1 MTKYDLHI
9 KNQYIA
15 CIVLKNDEGGV
26 NAMHADKVLV
36 LLNHVIHLSVAKIFT
51 NVANLKSNGLKKL
64 KFNFFF
70 LTRNTKWGK
79 IFNNDLQK

>member
-26 NAMHADKVLV
+26 NAMHADKVLA
-36 LLNHVIHLSVAKIFT
+36 LLNLSVAKISVAKIFT
-51 NVANLKSNGLKKL
+51 NVAN
-64 KFNFFF
+64 
-70 LTRNTKWGK
+70 
-79 IFNNDLQK
+79 

>member
-1 MTKYDLHI
+1 MTK
-9 KNQYIA
+9 YIA

-51 NVANLKSNGLKKL
+51 NVANLKSNGLKTEIQL
-64 KFNFFF
+64 FLFN
-70 LTRNTKWGK
+70 
-79 IFNNDLQK
+79 QKHKMGQNL

>member
-9 KNQYIA
+9 KKQYIA

-26 NAMHADKVLV
+26 NAMHADKVLA

-51 NVANLKSNGLKKL
+51 NVANLKSNGLKTEIQL
-64 KFNFFF
+64 FLFN
-70 LTRNTKWGK
+70 
-79 IFNNDLQK
+79 QKHKMGQNL